1 MLLIDNPT
9 VEKVLTMDDCIRTQ
23 EEAFLGLL
31 THDSVHRS
39 RIDIYVPCERPDGY
53 YRWGTM
59 EGASKTLGVHAIR
72 MKSDIV
78 YWPRDEKGNWTTE
91 EKYCSKPG
99 LYCGLVFLLSTRTG
113 EPLAIINEGYL
124 QHMRVGAGAGIGV
137 KHLSRADSHVV
148 GMLGSGGMARTYL
161 RAFCTVRDIRE
172 VRVYSPNP
180 LHRQE
185 YAAEMSKTLGIDVR
199 AVDDPRSA
207 VRGADIVST
216 CTDTMVP
223 VLYGDW
229 LEPGMH
235 ITNLGGYEWGADVF
249 TRADIV
255 IRQGV
260 GGVALSDAQQR
271 VEVGRGH
278 SPIAYIAGSDEEV
291 ARIPPSNNS
300 EQFETPR
307 RGPSLPTFI
316 DLMSEKVNGR
326 TSPDQI
332 TAYIAGGYQ
341 GLQFAAAAAAVYQ
354 NAKQA
359 GLGRELPTEWFLQDI
374 RD

>member
-9 VEKVLTMDDCIRTQ
+9 VEKVLTMDECIRTQ

-31 THDSVHRS
+31 SHDSVHRT
-39 RIDIYVPCERPDGY
+39 RIDVYVPCDRPDGY

-78 YWPRDEKGNWTTE
+78 YWPRDDQGNWTTE
-91 EKYCSKPG
+91 EKYCMQPG

-113 EPLAIINEGYL
+113 EPLAIINEGVM

-137 KHLSRADSHVV
+137 KHLSRQDSHVV

-161 RAFCTVRDIRE
+161 RAFCAVRDIRE

-185 YAAEMSKTLGIDVR
+185 YADEMREALGIDVR
-199 AVDDPRSA
+199 AVDDPRTA

-223 VLYGDW
+223 LLHGDW
-229 LEPGMH
+229 LESGMH
-235 ITNLGGYEWGADVF
+235 VTNLGSFEWAKDVF
-249 TRADIV
+249 TRADVV
-255 IRQGV
+255 IKQGV
-260 GGVALSDAQQR
+260 SGVALSDSEQR
-271 VEVGRGH
+271 VEIGRGH

-291 ARIPPSNNS
+291 SRIPPSNNPK
-300 EQFETPR
+300 QFENSG
-307 RGPSLPTFI
+307 RGAGLPTFI
-316 DLMSEKVNGR
+316 DLVSEKTKGR
-326 TSPDQI
+326 TSDRDI

-341 GLQFAAAAAAVYQ
+341 GLQFTAAAAVVYQ
-354 NAKQA
+354 KAKEA